1 MNRVFTHEELEEMGK
16 PTVDLLSEAIEA
28 GDRERAKKLARR
40 MYGEFSSMHDLY
52 VDWTAGFMDYI
63 YTNYG
68 EDVLY
73 QALRKVVDVSI
84 ESMVEATK
92 VDLRRQVQRVA
103 FRMRGHLQPMK
114 IEEDDEKVCITVEPC
129 GSGQRLVQKGAYG
142 SPRNLALVR
151 KPHVMTWGMSDF
163 PVYCTHCPVLEI
175 LSIEQLG
182 YLANVIFP
190 SQKVA
195 EGSCRFC
202 IYKNVEDIPEEVYTR
217 VGKKKPKGG
226 RDLADG

>member
-1 MNRVFTHEELEEMGK
+1 MNRVFTQEELEEMGK
-16 PTVDLLSEAIEA
+16 RTVDLLTEAIEA
-28 GDRERAKKLARR
+28 GDKEWAKKLVNR
-40 MYGEFSSMHDLY
+40 MYREFSSMHDLY

-73 QALRKVVDVSI
+73 QALRKVVDGSVG
-84 ESMVEATK
+84 SMVEATK
-92 VDLRRQVQRVA
+92 VDFRRQVQRVA

-114 IEEDDEKVCITVEPC
+114 VEEDDEKVCITMEPC
-129 GSGQRLVQKGAYG
+129 GSGERLVQKGAYG
-142 SPRNLALVR
+142 APRNLALMQ
-151 KPHVMTWGMSDF
+151 KPHAMTWGMNDF

-195 EGSCRFC
+195 EGPCRFC

-217 VGKKKPKGG
+217 VGKQKPKG
-226 RDLADG
+226 R